1 MFVIHQENPSNE
13 MSAEFLMEELSN
25 LRGIKSSKFAQD
37 AFKILIEKGI
47 LPKFA
52 NHEWARLCIAYYLN
66 KANPH
71 MVFNYAPDAMGT
83 EIPSLRT
90 CFQDDWRFWLALIA
104 NEMLPEQSSAKI
116 EISEVAKRINAYWH
130 FGAELLMTR
139 FNQLSGAYDNRH
151 ELRQHWLS
159 ELAKLVRQGAGS
171 IVPSPPS
178 PDPDPDLS
186 VEQLK
191 TALHNIR
198 VNTKEIHPPVHGVR
212 YDRFLIEFNSAID
225 ANGFTGELENLR
237 SELAASGDKLL
248 LEPCTDGV
256 HRNSVF
262 LKILRDKSNW
272 DRLDAER
279 FTRDLG
285 MIPSKMVLPMCVGTD
300 ELGAVVFEDLVSAP
314 HVFVGGTTGS
324 GKSVCVH
331 AMIQSVVAHCSNTQA
346 QIALFDPKQVEF
358 AKYRGHSHLWQNKI
372 FTDNEAIAQGI
383 AELVE
388 EMETRYQQMAQLN
401 VANIKE
407 LPEHERPAYI
417 IVVVDELANLI
428 VRNKTV
434 EQNIVNLAQKARAA
448 GIHMILATQSPDSA
462 TFTVQLRANIDAR
475 IALKVQRGTQSSII
489 LDETGAERLAGM
501 GDRLVKW
508 GGHTALRHG
517 YHLI

>member
-1 MFVIHQENPSNE
+1 MFVINQESSSNE
-13 MSAEFLMEELSN
+13 MSPEFLMEELSN

-37 AFKILIEKGI
+37 SFKILIEKGI
-47 LPKFA
+47 LPKIT
-52 NHEWARLCIAYYLN
+52 NHEWARLCVAYYLN
-66 KANPH
+66 KADRH
-71 MVFNYAPDAMGT
+71 AAFNYAPDTMGM
-83 EIPSLRT
+83 EILSLRT
-90 CFQDDWRFWLALIA
+90 CFQEDWRFWLALIA
-104 NEMLPEQSSAKI
+104 QQILTENTTKKANI

-130 FGAELLMTR
+130 LGAELLMTR

-159 ELAKLVRQGAGS
+159 ELAKLVRQG
-171 IVPSPPS
+171 IKPITPP
-178 PDPDPDLS
+178 PAAPDLTS
-186 VEQLK
+186 PELEI
-191 TALHNIR
+191 ALQNIR
-198 VNTKEIHPPVHGVR
+198 VNAKEIHAPIHGVR
-212 YDRFLIEFNSAID
+212 YDRFLIEFNSAND
-225 ANGFTGELENLR
+225 ANGFTSELDNLR
-237 SELAASGDKLL
+237 SELAASEDKLMS
-248 LEPCTDGV
+248 EPCTDGV

-262 LKILRDKSNW
+262 LKILRDKSKW
-272 DRLDAER
+272 DTLDAAR
-279 FTRDLG
+279 FTQDLG
-285 MIPSKMVLPMCVGTD
+285 SIPKNMILPMCVGTD

-331 AMIQSVVAHCSNTQA
+331 AMIQSVVAHCANTRA

-358 AKYRGHSHLWQNKI
+358 AKYRGHSHLWQNQI

-383 AELVE
+383 AKLVE
-388 EMETRYQQMAQLN
+388 EMDARYQQMAQLN

-407 LPEHERPAYI
+407 FPEHERPHYI

-428 VRNKTV
+428 VKNKTI
-434 EQNIVNLAQKARAA
+434 EQDIVNLAQKARAA

-475 IALKVQRGTQSSII
+475 IALKVQRGSQSSII

-517 YHLI
+517 YHLT